1 MVIPGSLVLT
11 LPLIVFPQYIPVN
24 KFAEAIPYSSYSQ
37 QLPPLK
43 DTMHHNTMTT
53 EELVRE
59 NNIKI
64 MNQLY
69 KTLE

>member
-1 MVIPGSLVLT
+1 MVIAGALVLS
-11 LPLIVFPQYIPVN
+11 LPLIVFPQYQQTN
-24 KFAEAIPYSSYSQ
+24 KFAEAIPYSSFVVQ
-37 QLPPLK
+37 QPPLK
-43 DTMHHNTMTT
+43 DTMHYNTMTT

-64 MNQLY
+64 LDELY